1 MSKFIEVT
9 NSQKVR
15 SVIKIDSVIEIKP
28 NTSESVYI
36 KLVDG
41 SDVSSNRPYHEI
53 VKIITGL
60 DVEEYKPS

>member
-9 NSQKVR
+9 NAQQVR

-28 NTSESVYI
+28 NTIESSYI

-41 SDVSSNRPYHEI
+41 SDVSSNRPYHEV
-53 VKIITGL
+53 VKMVTGL
-60 DVEEYKPS
+60 DVQEWKLQ